1 MNKSNQS
8 RVANGLGHHVA
19 LYCKHLQGG
28 GAEQKVLRLCRI
40 FLQAGY
46 KVDLLINKSGG
57 RYTDQVPD
65 GIRLILLSSEP
76 EKSYRQ
82 ELACVL
88 RSRPVM
94 RVRARFIS
102 PNRLDWLRYVPAL
115 RRYLEENRPD
125 LLISNLWSLA
135 LVAVSARNQARC
147 TTKLVCIFR
156 SAFFSEAVQRGSMR
170 RHPIRWH
177 QFFHLCR
184 NLYAEAD
191 ALVTVSQGVATDL
204 IEIVGLRQDTVRVL
218 PNPVIEPELPGKAAV
233 SLEHSWLAGNTSP
246 VLLAVGRLSP
256 EKNYPMLMRTVA
268 LLKRRMTVRLVIIG
282 EGQERVRL
290 EDMRDK
296 LGLTDDVLLPGWD
309 DNPYRWMSRASVVV
323 MCSDWEGLPTV
334 LIEAM
339 ACGTPVVSTDCPHG
353 PREILE
359 NGRYGE
365 LVPVDNEELLACAI
379 ERTIQAP
386 VDKKTLVQSA
396 QRYSVEAS
404 RSAFLDL
411 ANELI
416 ATV

>member
-1 MNKSNQS
+1 
-8 RVANGLGHHVA
+8 
-19 LYCKHLQGG
+19 
-28 GAEQKVLRLCRI
+28 
-40 FLQAGY
+40 
-46 KVDLLINKSGG
+46 
-57 RYTDQVPD
+57 
-65 GIRLILLSSEP
+65 
-76 EKSYRQ
+76 
-82 ELACVL
+82 
-88 RSRPVM
+88 
-94 RVRARFIS
+94 
-102 PNRLDWLRYVPAL
+102 
-115 RRYLEENRPD
+115 
-125 LLISNLWSLA
+125 
-135 LVAVSARNQARC
+135 
-147 TTKLVCIFR
+147 
-156 SAFFSEAVQRGSMR
+156 MR